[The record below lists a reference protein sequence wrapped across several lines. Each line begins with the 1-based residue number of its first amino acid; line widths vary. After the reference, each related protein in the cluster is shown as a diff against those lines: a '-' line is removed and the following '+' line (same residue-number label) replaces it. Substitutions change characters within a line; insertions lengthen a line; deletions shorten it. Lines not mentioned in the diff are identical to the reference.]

1 MTYTKNLSASV
12 SNDLGHAISFH
23 AQRFQM
29 FCGLLDLKLEFNEY
43 NLLKLTAIG
52 TGKSI
57 ASLKQHLSQVCNTH
71 WLFHCGRP
79 LSRAS
84 RYFMS
89 GSELLLF
96 SVGSADEH
104 LVKNIRNVQ
113 LQRFVEAF
121 LYLKCQRF

>member
-1 MTYTKNLSASV
+1 MTFTKNLSASV
-12 SNDLGHAISFH
+12 SNDLANAISFH

-29 FCGLLDLKLEFNEY
+29 FCGLLDVKLELNEY

-57 ASLKQHLSQVCNTH
+57 VSLKQHLRQICNNH

-79 LSRAS
+79 LNRAS

-89 GSELLLF
+89 GSELILF

-104 LVKNIRNVQ
+104 LVKNILNCQTLVNPTN
-113 LQRFVEAF
+113 
-121 LYLKCQRF
+121 LKIVG